1 MTYPTLH
8 MLIDG
13 EKVSGGGRRTF
24 PVVNPATGEVL
35 AELPLAEP
43 ADLDRALEA
52 AARGFVIWRKSTP
65 AQRAAVLQGAARLM
79 LERQEEIA
87 RNAVLEE
94 GKTLPEAR
102 IEVLMNVGLFNF
114 YAGECQRVYGRQL
127 VRPEGQRSTVT
138 Y

>member
-13 EKVSGGGRRTF
+13 AKVSGGGRRTF

-52 AARGFVIWRKSTP
+52 ATRGFAIWRKSTP

-102 IEVLMNVGLFNF
+102 I
-114 YAGECQRVYGRQL
+114 
-127 VRPEGQRSTVT
+127 
-138 Y
+138 